1 MKIFRKN
8 WLIGAGLL
16 LFNLLLLSACS
27 SVPWTAAQEEPT
39 PLPTVIPP
47 GLLIAEGRLAPVH
60 TSTLQFQTGGELG
73 ELLVSE
79 GDAVIKGDVL
89 ARLGKR
95 EPLEASLSQARLELL
110 AAQQA
115 LDELEKTEELARQQ
129 ANQAVVEARIALNQ
143 AQTALNNLDT
153 DEYQEELDDLA
164 IAVQDAQEEL
174 DDAKEELD
182 KYLNLDPDNT
192 TRKNAQADY
201 DEALRTYN
209 QAVYD
214 REAWQYRRDQARTAV
229 ALANARL
236 ANAQRQS
243 DKLAESVDPDS
254 LALAQGRL
262 EAASAQVTA
271 AERALA
277 NMDLVAPYDGV
288 IVELNDLQPGE
299 LVSPGQTVA
308 VLADFSSWIVETRD
322 LNELDVVKV
331 EAGMEV
337 EVTPDALPE
346 LTLAGTVESID
357 QVFSERSG
365 DILFT
370 VRIRLAETDPL
381 MRWGMTV
388 SAVFEP

>member
-1 MKIFRKN
+1 MTNLQKTC
-8 WLIGAGLL
+8 LIAAVLL
-16 LFNLLLLSACS
+16 VAALAITACS
-27 SVPWTAAQEEPT
+27 SVPWTAAQAEPT

-47 GLLIAEGRLAPVH
+47 GLLSAEGRLAPVH
-60 TSTLQFQTGGELG
+60 TSTLYFLTGGELA

-79 GDAVIKGDVL
+79 GDAVTQGDIL

-115 LDELEKTEELARQQ
+115 FDELEQTEELVRQG
-129 ANQAVVEARIALNQ
+129 ANQALVEAHIALNL

-164 IAVQDAQEEL
+164 IAVQDAKEEL
-174 DDAKEELD
+174 NDARDELD

-201 DEALRTYN
+201 DEALRAYN

-214 REAWQYRRDQARTAV
+214 REAWQYRRDQARMAV
-229 ALANARL
+229 DLASARL
-236 ANAQRQS
+236 DDAQRQS
-243 DKLAESVDPDS
+243 DKLAEGIDPDS
-254 LALAQGRL
+254 LALAQARV
-262 EAASAQVTA
+262 EAAAAQVAA

-277 NMDLVAPYDGV
+277 SMDLLAPYDGV

-299 LVSPGQTVA
+299 LVSPAQTVA

-331 EAGMEV
+331 EIGMDV
-337 EVTPDALPE
+337 AVTPDALPE
-346 LTLAGTVESID
+346 LALSGTVESID
-357 QVFSERSG
+357 QVYSERSG
-365 DILFT
+365 DILYT
-370 VRIRLAETDPL
+370 VRIRLAESDPRL
-381 MRWGMTV
+381 RWGMTV